1 MSPEVDQILML
12 SASQVMGNLAPLL
25 PETYAQGHAALLS
38 FMMILSAQ
46 EYERGADMRASENA
60 DMRALFRDLA
70 LQVNDKELRAQVEAA
85 AGTKDESLMISA
97 LNAGNAESR
106 RLLIALQV
114 HVEDRNDRDAQ
125 NRIWDVLKRAAVR
138 RLVKLG

>member
-1 MSPEVDQILML
+1 MNPEVDQILML
-12 SASQVMGNLAPLL
+12 SASQMMGNLAPLL

-70 LQVNDKELRAQVEAA
+70 SLVDDKPLRARIEAA
-85 AGTKDESLMISA
+85 AGTKDESLTISV
-97 LNAGNAESR
+97 LNASNAELR
-106 RLLIALQV
+106 RVLIALQI
-114 HVEDRNDRDAQ
+114 HVEEQENHDAQ
-125 NRIWDVLKRAAVR
+125 TRIWEFLKHSAAR
-138 RLVKLG
+138 RVVKLT